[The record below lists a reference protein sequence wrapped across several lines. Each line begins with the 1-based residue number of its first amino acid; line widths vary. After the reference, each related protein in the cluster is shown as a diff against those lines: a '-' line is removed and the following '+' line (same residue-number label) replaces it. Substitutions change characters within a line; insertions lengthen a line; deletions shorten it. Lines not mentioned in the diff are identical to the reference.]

1 MSVSKEG
8 KAAERL
14 QITQLI
20 LSQTGATTV
29 KFSHYN
35 FLVKLI
41 NYLVTVAIRNLCRL
55 RGVYRLKLSS
65 C

>member
-1 MSVSKEG
+1 MSVSKER

-20 LSQTGATTV
+20 LSQTGVTTV

-55 RGVYRLKLSS
+55 HGVYRLKLSS